1 MRSTARS
8 AGSST
13 EPPWIFRL
21 DRSCLGRF
29 QGSVSPGA
37 GDTVPDL
44 WLKSSSSEKS
54 AEDDME
60 HRLMA
65 VQTRGME
72 SRAGQAPDLRGRRPF
87 VYALRDSLS
96 RAQPA
101 EEEAVRGECGEH
113 KRRNRHAAGKGWRNT
128 LGLRA

>member
-60 HRLMA
+60 HRL
-65 VQTRGME
+65 VLTKPR
-72 SRAGQAPDLRGRRPF
+72 
-87 VYALRDSLS
+87 LS
-96 RAQPA
+96 RLPREYCQTNTPA
-101 EEEAVRGECGEH
+101 SQNDQA
-113 KRRNRHAAGKGWRNT
+113 NST
-128 LGLRA
+128 LPALTSTFTTPTIPTRAEQDPSSLEIQRQN

>member
-60 HRLMA
+60 HRAMQA
-65 VQTRGME
+65 VQKGIFHNSKIWKT
-72 SRAGQAPDLRGRRPF
+72 LRNDNF
-87 VYALRDSLS
+87 
-96 RAQPA
+96 
-101 EEEAVRGECGEH
+101 
-113 KRRNRHAAGKGWRNT
+113 
-128 LGLRA
+128 